1 MYKDNI
7 YSYGSVRLYKITR
20 QRPPC
25 VFWHSEERLSGL
37 PKAVSK
43 AKLTKRGQTVFC
55 RKDNLLAL
63 KWKDKRDAYMLTGI
77 HKADS
82 VVSLKRIYK
91 GEKIRK
97 PEAVLI
103 YNWYM
108 SGVDLTDQ
116 ILASYS
122 FLRRSVKWSKKFFIH
137 CINMVMLNACV
148 L

>member
-7 YSYGSVRLYKITR
+7 YSYRYVSPELFEKFLQRKTHGCGTVRKD
-20 QRPPC
+20 C
-25 VFWHSEERLSGL
+25 WGL

-43 AKLTKRGQTVFC
+43 AKLTNRGQTVFH
-55 RKDNLLAL
+55 RNGNLLAL
-63 KWKDKRDAYMLTGI
+63 KWKDKRDVYILTGI

-82 VVSLKRIYK
+82 VVSLKRTYT

-97 PEAVLI
+97 PEAIFI

-108 SGVDLTDQ
+108 SGT
-116 ILASYS
+116 
-122 FLRRSVKWSKKFFIH
+122 
-137 CINMVMLNACV
+137 V